1 MSTIVDEATIQAR
14 LTETKP
20 VVDPADLTP
29 RKPKRG
35 HLEAQKQVEGA
46 NGSKFRLIL
55 RQNRLDVQDF
65 SVILGWEM
73 PSLMRLFKLR
83 RCNGRSHEHRNPLE
97 QGEVFFDFHVHTAT
111 ERYQIHG
118 YSEEHYA
125 EPTGAYTDLRGAI
138 RHLLETCSFQ
148 PPAQGTLL

>member
-1 MSTIVDEATIQAR
+1 MSTIVDDTIIQAR
-14 LTETKP
+14 LIEEKP
-20 VVDPADLTP
+20 AIDPADLTP

-46 NGSKFRLIL
+46 DGSKFRLIL

-97 QGEVFFDFHVHTAT
+97 QEEVFFDFHVHTAT

-125 EPTGAYTDLRGAI
+125 EPTNAYTDLHGAI

-148 PPAQGTLL
+148 PPAQETLL

>member
-1 MSTIVDEATIQAR
+1 MSTIVDDATIQAR
-14 LTETKP
+14 LAEPKP
-20 VVDPADLTP
+20 AVNPGELTP
-29 RKPKRG
+29 HKPKRG
-35 HLEAQKQVEGA
+35 HLEAQKQVEGV

-55 RQNRLDVQDF
+55 RQNRIDVHDF

-73 PSLMRLFKLR
+73 PSVMRLFKLC

-111 ERYQIHG
+111 ERYQEHG

-125 EPTGAYTDLRGAI
+125 KPTIAYTDFHGAI
-138 RHLLETCSFQ
+138 RHLLEIGSFA